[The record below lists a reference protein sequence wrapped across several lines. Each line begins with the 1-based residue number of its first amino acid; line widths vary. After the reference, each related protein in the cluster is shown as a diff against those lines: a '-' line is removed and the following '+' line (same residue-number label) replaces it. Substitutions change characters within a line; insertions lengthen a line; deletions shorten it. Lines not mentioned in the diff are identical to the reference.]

1 MSLINHFLG
10 SVLASAD
17 IENMRRAN
25 PTSPL
30 TTPVMPTTRLPRG
43 TTTAVRTTTPPPVS
57 RSSPLSN
64 GGGGGESS
72 AKRKNSDQQEESSS
86 SSDNKKPRNEKGKDK
101 DKHV

>member
-30 TTPVMPTTRLPRG
+30 TTPIMPSSRG
-43 TTTAVRTTTPPPVS
+43 TTEAVRTSTPPFIASTSEPS
-57 RSSPLSN
+57 TSN
-64 GGGGGESS
+64 NTNASI
-72 AKRKNSDQQEESSS
+72 KRKNPEPESSS
-86 SSDNKKPRNEKGKDK
+86 SSDKKPRNEKGKEK
-101 DKHV
+101 D